1 MGVTQ
6 INSQQLIVTI
16 NQLSF
21 FGLIVSILSI
31 IAGAIVRA
39 TGSGDGCGAS
49 WPTCNGEIIPKLET
63 SAELIEF
70 SHRFISGFLLIITLI
85 IFIKSFKDKVPVL
98 QKRIIWLLTFF
109 VLLEALIGAVIVIYE
124 WVGLNSSSPRIIAV
138 PLHLLNTFGLLGTY
152 TLLFHLTKNKK
163 NSLNNFFDR
172 GFKIGLCLF
181 LLSGATGSIAAL
193 ADVIFP
199 SESFIAGLAA
209 DFDSNSELL
218 TRLRILHPIVAT
230 ALSIYLYSEANR
242 LQKEYRILTKN
253 IKVLV
258 FLGVLLGLLNVVSNI
273 ILPLSILH
281 LLIADLLWVV
291 YVDKSAEKIR

>member
-1 MGVTQ
+1 M
-6 INSQQLIVTI
+6 TI

-21 FGLIVSILSI
+21 SGLVVSILAI
-31 IAGAIVRA
+31 LAGAIVRA

-49 WPTCNGEIIPKLET
+49 WPTCNGEIIPNFDT
-63 SAELIEF
+63 SSELIEF

-85 IFIKSFKDKVPVL
+85 IFIKSFKDKVPNL
-98 QKRIIWLLTFF
+98 HKKIIWLLTFF
-109 VLLEALIGAVIVIYE
+109 VLLEALIGAVIVVYE

-152 TLLFHLTKNKK
+152 TLLFHLTKNSK
-163 NSLNNFFDR
+163 NSLNNFFDK
-172 GFKIGLCLF
+172 GFKISLCLF

-199 SESFIAGLAA
+199 SESFIVGLTE
-209 DFDSNSELL
+209 DFDRNSEVL

-230 ALSIYLYSEANR
+230 GLSIYLYSEANR
-242 LQKEYRILTKN
+242 LQEEYKIFTKN
-253 IKVLV
+253 IKALIL
-258 FLGVLLGLLNVVSNI
+258 LGVVLGVLNVVSNI

-281 LLIADLLWVV
+281 LLMADLLWVV
-291 YVDKSAEKIR
+291 YVHKSAEKIR

>member
-1 MGVTQ
+1 M
-6 INSQQLIVTI
+6 TI

-21 FGLIVSILSI
+21 SGLVVSILAI
-31 IAGAIVRA
+31 LAGAIVRA

-49 WPTCNGEIIPKLET
+49 WPTCNGEIIPNFDT
-63 SAELIEF
+63 SSELIEF

-85 IFIKSFKDKVPVL
+85 IFIKSFKDKVPNL
-98 QKRIIWLLTFF
+98 HKKIIWLLTFF
-109 VLLEALIGAVIVIYE
+109 VLLEALIGAVIVVYE

-138 PLHLLNTFGLLGTY
+138 PLHLINTFGLLGAY
-152 TLLFHLTKNKK
+152 TLLFHLTKNSK

-199 SESFIAGLAA
+199 SESFIAGLAS
-209 DFDSNSELL
+209 DFDSNSEVL

-242 LQKEYRILTKN
+242 LQKEYKILTKN
-253 IKVLV
+253 IKLLV
-258 FLGVLLGLLNVVSNI
+258 FLGVLLGVLNVVSNI

-281 LLIADLLWVV
+281 LLMADLLWVV

>member
-1 MGVTQ
+1 
-6 INSQQLIVTI
+6 VTI

-21 FGLIVSILSI
+21 SGLIVSILSI

-39 TGSGDGCGAS
+39 TGSGDGCGSS
-49 WPTCNGEIIPKLET
+49 WPTCNGEIIPKLD
-63 SAELIEF
+63 SSSELIEF

-85 IFIKSFKDKVPVL
+85 IFIKSFQDNVPIL

-109 VLLEALIGAVIVIYE
+109 VLLEALIGAVIVVYE

-138 PLHLLNTFGLLGTY
+138 PLHLVNTFGLLGAY
-152 TLLFHLTKNKK
+152 TVLFHLTKNLK

-172 GFKIGLCLF
+172 GFKIGIFLF

-199 SESFIAGLAA
+199 SESFIVGLTE
-209 DFDSNSELL
+209 DFDSNSEVL

-230 ALSIYLYSEANR
+230 ALSAYLYSEANR
-242 LQKEYRILTKN
+242 LQKEYKIVTKN
-253 IKVLV
+253 IKALII
-258 FLGVLLGLLNVVSNI
+258 FAVLLGVLNVVSNI

-281 LLIADLLWVV
+281 LLMADLLWVA

>member
-1 MGVTQ
+1 M
-6 INSQQLIVTI
+6 TI

-21 FGLIVSILSI
+21 SGLIVSILSI

-39 TGSGDGCGAS
+39 TGSGDGCGSS
-49 WPTCNGEIIPKLET
+49 WPTCNGEIIPKLD
-63 SAELIEF
+63 SSSELIEF

-85 IFIKSFKDKVPVL
+85 IFIKSFQDNVPIL

-109 VLLEALIGAVIVIYE
+109 VLLEALIGAVIVVYE

-138 PLHLLNTFGLLGTY
+138 PLHLVNTFGLLGAY
-152 TLLFHLTKNKK
+152 TVLFHLTKNLK

-172 GFKIGLCLF
+172 GFKIGIFLF

-199 SESFIAGLAA
+199 SESFIVGLTE
-209 DFDSNSELL
+209 DFDSNSEVL

-230 ALSIYLYSEANR
+230 ALSAYLYSEANR
-242 LQKEYRILTKN
+242 LQKEYKIVTKN
-253 IKVLV
+253 IKALII
-258 FLGVLLGLLNVVSNI
+258 FAVLLGVLNVVSNI

-281 LLIADLLWVV
+281 LLMADLLWVA